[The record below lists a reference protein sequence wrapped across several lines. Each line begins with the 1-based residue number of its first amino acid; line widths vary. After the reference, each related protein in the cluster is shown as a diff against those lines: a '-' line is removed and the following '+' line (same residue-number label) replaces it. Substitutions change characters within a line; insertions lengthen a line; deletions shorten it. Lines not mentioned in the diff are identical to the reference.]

1 MMDGGEAM
9 FEDSLME
16 SGNRIKRKNK
26 FWSFVAFL
34 LNAGALLALVI
45 WPLLHPEALPK
56 QMMATLMVAPS
67 PPPAP
72 PPVAPTPKAQVR
84 SELLSTELQ
93 VPSTIRKETGQVN
106 DAAISQSI
114 VSLTDVGDLS
124 SGIPGGIGAI
134 IDSVGT
140 GRPTV
145 VKPRVP
151 TSLKVSWGVMA
162 GNLLA
167 KTLPQYPAIAKA
179 AHIQGIV
186 VLQATISKGGSIQ
199 DLRVVSGPPM
209 LQQAAMDA
217 VRSWR
222 YRPYLLNGEPVEV
235 ETTIN
240 VVFNLG
246 E

>member
-1 MMDGGEAM
+1 MMDRGEAM

-16 SGNRIKRKNK
+16 SGNRIKRRNK

-34 LNAGALLALVI
+34 LNAAALLAIVI

-56 QMMATLMVAPS
+56 QVMASLMVAPS

-72 PPVAPTPKAQVR
+72 PPKAPAPKAQIK
-84 SELLSTELQ
+84 SEMLSTELQ
-93 VPSTIRKETGQVN
+93 APSRIPRAIKQVN
-106 DAAISQSI
+106 EAAIQPPI
-114 VSLTDVGDLS
+114 GAQRMEDLS
-124 SGIPGGIGAI
+124 GGIPGGIGSI

-140 GRPTV
+140 GRPAV
-145 VKPRVP
+145 VKPQALI
-151 TSLKVSWGVMA
+151 SLKVSSGVMD
-162 GNLLA
+162 GNLLI
-167 KTLPQYPAIAKA
+167 KTMPQYPAIPRA
-179 AHIQGIV
+179 AGIQGTV
-186 VLQATISKGGSIQ
+186 VLQATISKSGSIEN
-199 DLRVVSGPPM
+199 LRVISGPPM

-222 YRPYLLNGEPVEV
+222 YKPYLLNGEPVEV

-240 VVFNLG
+240 VVFHLG

>member
-1 MMDGGEAM
+1 M

-16 SGNRIKRKNK
+16 SGNGIKRKNK

-34 LNAGALLALVI
+34 LNTGALFALVI
-45 WPLLHPEALPK
+45 WPLLHPEALPR

-67 PPPAP
+67 PPPP
-72 PPVAPTPKAQVR
+72 PAQKAPTPKAQVK
-84 SELLSTELQ
+84 SELISKELWTQ
-93 VPSTIRKETGQVN
+93 SRISRETRQVN
-106 DAAISQSI
+106 EAAIPESI
-114 VSLTDVGDLS
+114 VSLTNMRDLS

-134 IDSVGT
+134 IDSVAI
-140 GRPTV
+140 GRPAV
-145 VKPRVP
+145 VKPKAP
-151 TSLKVSWGVMA
+151 ISLSVSSGVMA
-162 GNLLA
+162 GNLLV
-167 KTLPQYPAIAKA
+167 KTLPQYPAIPKA
-179 AHIQGIV
+179 AHIQGTV
-186 VLQATISKGGSIQ
+186 VLQATISKSGSIQ
-199 DLRVVSGPPM
+199 NLRVMSGPPT

-222 YRPYLLNGEPVEV
+222 YKPYLLNGQPVEV